1 MVHGFAAPTRYAVRQ
16 VVDQEMQRAS
26 ILRENAARQ
35 SRFRAGNPADVEDFL
50 FDNKENSKTKLVT
63 LPAIPVKKDFFG
75 RVIKSEPK
83 PLQETDGNKGESSKQ
98 DDAPEKG
105 ETKVWVTFN
114 EGMSNA
120 VRKPLTLDE
129 LLRGL

>member
-1 MVHGFAAPTRYAVRQ
+1 
-16 VVDQEMQRAS
+16 MQKAS

-35 SRFRAGNPADVEDFL
+35 SRFRAGNPDDQEDFT
-50 FDNKENSKTKLVT
+50 FDDKGISKLQNIV
-63 LPAIPVKKDFFG
+63 LPAILVKKDFFG
-75 RVIKSEPK
+75 RVIKSDPK
-83 PLQETDGNKGESSKQ
+83 PLQETDGNSARKPRRDETLGKGENN
-98 DDAPEKG
+98 
-105 ETKVWVTFN
+105 VWVTFN